1 MTPAEKTVLVREL
14 ALAAGF
20 VRVGVV
26 RAVPLA
32 RAGYFR
38 EWLARGWAGSMDYLA
53 RWQDLR
59 ADPRLLLEGARSI
72 IVVGWRDEGL
82 AGEGRAFERAR
93 ERGRARSEPPEAVET
108 SGSTFNHSGN
118 HSAGLGRRGDL
129 DAALRHGV
137 DGPQTSSEP
146 ASDEP
151 RGRVARY
158 AWGRDYHRAVRNR
171 LRRLGDRLREVM
183 GEPLRARVCVDTAP
197 IIEREWAAAAGI
209 GWIGRNTMV
218 IDSRIGSMF
227 MLGEII
233 TTLELEPTLPVKDLC
248 GNCMRCVEAC
258 PTGALTRPY
267 QMDASRCIS
276 YLTIEHRG
284 EISEELSRRMG
295 NWVFG
300 CDVCQ
305 EVCPWNRHAAG
316 QAAESVNV
324 RNPLVPSPLLS
335 DLCKLDADQYDR
347 FLRGSAM
354 KRATLEM
361 LRRNARI
368 ALGNCR
374 GNKKGDGTA
383 E

>member
-1 MTPAEKTVLVREL
+1 MRCMTPAEKTATVREL

-20 VRVGVV
+20 VRVGV
-26 RAVPLA
+26 A
-32 RAGYFR
+32 RAEPVGRIEYFR
-38 EWLARGWAGSMDYLA
+38 EWLARGCAGSMNYLA

-72 IVVGWRDEGL
+72 IVVAWQDEAL
-82 AGEGRAFERAR
+82 AGGRVRPGAEGF
-93 ERGRARSEPPEAVET
+93 GRC
-108 SGSTFNHSGN
+108 
-118 HSAGLGRRGDL
+118 GDL
-129 DAALRHGV
+129 DTALRGLDAGLPD
-137 DGPQTSSEP
+137 DG
-146 ASDEP
+146 P

-158 AWGRDYHRAVRNR
+158 AWGPDYHRVVRNR
-171 LRRLGDRLREVM
+171 LHRLADRLREVM
-183 GEPLRARVCVDTAP
+183 GEPLQTRVCVDTAP

-218 IDSRIGSMF
+218 INPRIGSMF

-233 TTLELEPTLPVKDLC
+233 TTLELEPTPPAKDRC

-258 PTGALTRPY
+258 PTGALAKPY

-305 EVCPWNRHAAG
+305 EVCPWNRHSAG
-316 QAAESVNV
+316 QAAKAVNV
-324 RNPLVPSPLLS
+324 RNPLVPSPVLS
-335 DLCKLDADQYDR
+335 DVCKLDADQYDR

-374 GNKKGDGTA
+374 GDKKGDGTA

>member
-1 MTPAEKTVLVREL
+1 MSPAEKTALVREL
-14 ALAAGF
+14 ALGAGF
-20 VRVGVV
+20 VRVGV
-26 RAVPLA
+26 AKAEPLR
-32 RAGYFR
+32 RAGYLR
-38 EWLARGWAGSMDYLA
+38 EWLAQGCAGSMNYLA

-59 ADPRLLLEGARSI
+59 ADPRLLLAGARSI
-72 IVVGWRDEGL
+72 IVVAWQDEAL
-82 AGEGRAFERAR
+82 ADGRVRPGA
-93 ERGRARSEPPEAVET
+93 
-108 SGSTFNHSGN
+108 SGS
-118 HSAGLGRRGDL
+118 GRRGEFDAGLPSL
-129 DAALRHGV
+129 DVAQAD
-137 DGPQTSSEP
+137 DG
-146 ASDEP
+146 P

-158 AWGRDYHRAVRNR
+158 AWGPDYHQVVRKR
-171 LRRLGDRLREVM
+171 LRRLADRLREVM
-183 GEPLRARVCVDTAP
+183 GEPLRTRVCVDTAP
-197 IIEREWAAAAGI
+197 IIEREWAAVAGI

-218 IDSRIGSMF
+218 IDPQIGSMF

-233 TTLELEPTLPVKDLC
+233 TTAELEPTTPAEDRC

-258 PTGALTRPY
+258 PTAALIRPY

-305 EVCPWNRHAAG
+305 EVCPWNRHSAVRAAK
-316 QAAESVNV
+316 AVNEG
-324 RNPLVPSPLLS
+324 NPLLPSPLLS
-335 DLCKLDADQYDR
+335 DVFKLNADQYDR
-347 FLRGSAM
+347 FVRGSAM

-368 ALGNCR
+368 ALGNCH
-374 GNKKGDGTA
+374 GNRKGDGTA